1 MELIGVDGQALLY
14 VACKEGQTS
23 DVSLLLNDGEDPNV
37 PNRPNVGTT
46 DKYPILAACRCHRY
60 DAVELLLEYNAD
72 VTVRDEKGKTAMHHV
87 LEYEPRRSSETDKR
101 SVIVQLLLDKG
112 ADTDAASEDGETPFY
127 IACSKGLVSIVAK
140 MLERGAKVDGNSCKK
155 RPLNAACSNKQVSVV
170 QLLLTNGADPNKI
183 EHNIACCILA
193 LHIALTAGDS
203 ELVELLH
210 KSGANIDVTDVN
222 GNTALHHIIDRYHP
236 STAIWSRYSDSA
248 MRSIDVMSFLNI
260 LLENKADV
268 NIVNSCGETPLY
280 RAASRELLDVVS
292 KMLQVYGGHPNKGSS
307 DKNPLTAAC
316 LKQNV
321 ELVNTLL
328 KHGADPN
335 IWSTNC
341 DPDSEHKLPL
351 FVAVDKSNVDI
362 ITSLLSAG
370 ASVNAMNHEGRNIVC
385 FAAEKLTSSYY
396 STAEMRKRLS
406 ALRLLLQHGANVN
419 MQQTDG
425 RSPLHVALSALY
437 EGEWRRRGHEQRTCL
452 IELLQLMVKH
462 GAVLQDYCFQ
472 LYNICRQSPNSET
485 LKALATFDGQ
495 HEFIVDLFRAAAGF
509 QLIASCCSALATSSR
524 EAKSIRLCQA
534 AVLAGYTP
542 SAGELQH
549 LQLAATI
556 QNAAGGLL
564 KQLVNWLNEDG
575 QQVPSLLRQ
584 CRVAIRRHLST
595 AVHYQTILPAIDKLP
610 LPHDV
615 KQYLQFDGN
624 MTEVDLSTNQTTEG
638 TSAEN
643 EHHLLSPYNSEHSDY
658 DWSDV
663 DDYYNSDYGYDYG
676 YGAYDSDDD
685 ISAAQLWWWL

>member
-268 NIVNSCGETPLY
+268 NIVNRTGETPLY
-280 RAASRELLDVVS
+280 KAVLRQLPGVVS
-292 KMLQVYGGHPNKGSS
+292 KMLQVDGANPNKGSP
-307 DKNPLTAAC
+307 DKSPLTAAC
-316 LKQNV
+316 LVDNLT
-321 ELVNTLL
+321 LVDMLL

-335 IWSTNC
+335 VKSTNC
-341 DPDSEHKLPL
+341 DPVSKHKFPL
-351 FVAVDKSNVDI
+351 FVAVDNRRTDI
-362 ITSLLSAG
+362 ITSLLNAG
-370 ASVNAMNHEGRNIVC
+370 ASINAMNHEGRNIVC
-385 FAAEKLTSSYY
+385 YAAEKLISNYGYY
-396 STAEMRKRLS
+396 STAEIHKVLS
-406 ALRLLLQHGANVN
+406 TVRILLQHGGSFN
-419 MQQTDG
+419 MQLSDG
-425 RSPLHVALSALY
+425 RSPLYLALSALTRARCS
-437 EGEWRRRGHEQRTCL
+437 EDRHNTV
-452 IELLQLMVKH
+452 ELLQLMVKQ
-462 GAVLQDYCFQ
+462 GAMLQDYPLSHQ
-472 LYNICRQSPNSET
+472 LINSDNHGDSGILET
-485 LKALATFDGQ
+485 LTTFDGKY
-495 HEFIVDLFRAAAGF
+495 ECIVDLLRAGAGF
-509 QLIASCCSALATSSR
+509 QLLASCCSAVATGRR

-542 SAGELQH
+542 SAEELRN
-549 LQLAATI
+549 LELAAASE
-556 QNAAGGLL
+556 NAAEGLL
-564 KQLVNWLNEDG
+564 KQLVSWLNEDR
-575 QQVPSLLRQ
+575 QQVPNLLRQ

-595 AVHYQTILPAIDKLP
+595 AIHYQTILPAIDKLP
-610 LPHDV
+610 LPNDV
-615 KQYLQFDGN
+615 KLYLRFDGHK
-624 MTEVDLSTNQTTEG
+624 TEVDLSVPVIQE
-638 TSAEN
+638 A
-643 EHHLLSPYNSEHSDY
+643 SEPGRASEKYLEFLDRAY
-658 DWSDV
+658 DV
-663 DDYYNSDYGYDYG
+663 DR
-676 YGAYDSDDD
+676 AYERWVHGSCHFVK
-685 ISAAQLWWWL
+685 